1 MALSNFLQMLDIQ
14 LTLVLFLFIGILCFQ
29 FKIITDESRPSFMK
43 LLLNIFLPIMVFNS
57 FSKITIELLQLSL
70 IAVVVGTI
78 IYIIIAVIS
87 PLLYKKY
94 NSDKRP
100 ILEYATLVNNAGFAG
115 LPLVTSIFG
124 DAGAII
130 GSVYLVPHRIFT
142 WTVGL
147 QIYERSSET
156 NIKDAFIKLMKN
168 PSIIAVVLGL
178 VRGLLSIPLPD
189 FMDRGF
195 ASIASAVQPMAM
207 IVIGSVIAKV
217 DYKSLIE
224 PGIIKYCVIRLI
236 VIPLIVLG
244 VMKLLQMDPV
254 LTGVV
259 TIMAGM
265 PAGTPTPILA
275 AQYDLNVPFAAKLT
289 FVSIMLSVITSPI
302 LMLFV

>member
-1 MALSNFLQMLDIQ
+1 M
-14 LTLVLFLFIGILCFQ
+14 
-29 FKIITDESRPSFMK
+29 
-43 LLLNIFLPIMVFNS
+43 
-57 FSKITIELLQLSL
+57 
-70 IAVVVGTI
+70 
-78 IYIIIAVIS
+78 
-87 PLLYKKY
+87 
-94 NSDKRP
+94 
-100 ILEYATLVNNAGFAG
+100 EYATLVNNAGFAG